1 MSFEI
6 YGWMI
11 VISLFILVALI
22 VKVTWMIGVENGYDQ
37 GYGIG
42 YTAGQREVT
51 KRKNQ
56 LVEDNEYLMG
66 RVVQLFDQEAN

>member
-11 VISLFILVALI
+11 VISLLIVVALV
-22 VKVTWMIGVENGYDQ
+22 VKITWMIGVENGYDQ

-42 YTAGQREVT
+42 YAAGQREVT

-66 RVVQLFDQEAN
+66 RVVQLFDQEAK

>member
-11 VISLFILVALI
+11 VISLLILVALLL
-22 VKVTWMIGVENGYDQ
+22 KVTWMIGVENGYDQ
-37 GYGIG
+37 GYSIG
-42 YTAGQREVT
+42 YAAGQREVT

-56 LVEDNEYLMG
+56 LVEDNEYLMA